1 MNLICKSNRVKACDS
16 VIARVHF
23 SEQPDPT
30 SENLRMTCRNN
41 RNLEM
46 LMNYMNTMDLEAREL
61 LNDNAVVSRI
71 LLQDEGEII
80 IIEGKHVAVDKNN
93 NRVNRGFDYNTP
105 IWLVGEYA

>member
-1 MNLICKSNRVKACDS
+1 
-16 VIARVHF
+16 
-23 SEQPDPT
+23 
-30 SENLRMTCRNN
+30 
-41 RNLEM
+41 
-46 LMNYMNTMDLEAREL
+46 MNYTSLMDLEAREP
-61 LNDNAVVSRI
+61 LNDNAVVSRM

>member
-1 MNLICKSNRVKACDS
+1 MITRG
-16 VIARVHF
+16 HF

-30 SENLRMTCRNN
+30 SENLRMTCRYN

-46 LMNYMNTMDLEAREL
+46 LMNYTSLMDLEAREP

>member
-1 MNLICKSNRVKACDS
+1 
-16 VIARVHF
+16 
-23 SEQPDPT
+23 
-30 SENLRMTCRNN
+30 
-41 RNLEM
+41 
-46 LMNYMNTMDLEAREL
+46 MNYMNTMDLEGREP

>member
-1 MNLICKSNRVKACDS
+1 
-16 VIARVHF
+16 
-23 SEQPDPT
+23 
-30 SENLRMTCRNN
+30 
-41 RNLEM
+41 
-46 LMNYMNTMDLEAREL
+46 MNYMKTMDLEAREL

-93 NRVNRGFDYNTP
+93 NRVNRSFDYNTP

>member
-1 MNLICKSNRVKACDS
+1 MNHMNSM
-16 VIARVHF
+16 
-23 SEQPDPT
+23 E
-30 SENLRMTCRNN
+30 
-41 RNLEM
+41 LEF
-46 LMNYMNTMDLEAREL
+46 REP

-93 NRVNRGFDYNTP
+93 NRINESFDYNTP

>member
-1 MNLICKSNRVKACDS
+1 
-16 VIARVHF
+16 
-23 SEQPDPT
+23 
-30 SENLRMTCRNN
+30 
-41 RNLEM
+41 
-46 LMNYMNTMDLEAREL
+46 MNYTSLMDLEAREP

-93 NRVNRGFDYNTP
+93 NKINKSFNYNTP

>member
-1 MNLICKSNRVKACDS
+1 M
-16 VIARVHF
+16 IARGHF

-46 LMNYMNTMDLEAREL
+46 VMNYTNTMDLEAREL

>member
-1 MNLICKSNRVKACDS
+1 MNHMNSM
-16 VIARVHF
+16 
-23 SEQPDPT
+23 E
-30 SENLRMTCRNN
+30 
-41 RNLEM
+41 LEF
-46 LMNYMNTMDLEAREL
+46 REP

-93 NRVNRGFDYNTP
+93 NRINKSFDYNTP

>member
-1 MNLICKSNRVKACDS
+1 M
-16 VIARVHF
+16 IARGHF

-46 LMNYMNTMDLEAREL
+46 LMNYMNTMDVEAREP
-61 LNDNAVVSRI
+61 LNDNAVVTRI
-71 LLQDEGEII
+71 LLQDVGEII
-80 IIEGKHVAVDKNN
+80 IIEGKDVAVDKNN

>member
-1 MNLICKSNRVKACDS
+1 
-16 VIARVHF
+16 
-23 SEQPDPT
+23 
-30 SENLRMTCRNN
+30 
-41 RNLEM
+41 
-46 LMNYMNTMDLEAREL
+46 MNYMNTMDLESREP

-93 NRVNRGFDYNTP
+93 NRISKSFDYNTP

>member
-1 MNLICKSNRVKACDS
+1 MTAC
-16 VIARVHF
+16 VHF

-30 SENLRMTCRNN
+30 SDNLRITYSNSRI
-41 RNLEM
+41 LEM
-46 LMNYMNTMDLEAREL
+46 LMNYMNSMELESREL
-61 LNDNAVVSRI
+61 LNGGADVSRI

-93 NRVNRGFDYNTP
+93 NRVNRSFGYNTP

>member
-1 MNLICKSNRVKACDS
+1 
-16 VIARVHF
+16 
-23 SEQPDPT
+23 
-30 SENLRMTCRNN
+30 
-41 RNLEM
+41 
-46 LMNYMNTMDLEAREL
+46 MNYMNLMDLEDREP
-61 LNDNAVVSRI
+61 LNDNAVVSRT

>member
-1 MNLICKSNRVKACDS
+1 M
-16 VIARVHF
+16 IARGHF

>member
-1 MNLICKSNRVKACDS
+1 MTAC
-16 VIARVHF
+16 VHF

-30 SENLRMTCRNN
+30 SENLRITYQNSRI
-41 RNLEM
+41 LEM
-46 LMNYMNTMDLEAREL
+46 LMNHMNSMELEFREP

-93 NRVNRGFDYNTP
+93 NRVNRSFDYNTP

>member
-1 MNLICKSNRVKACDS
+1 
-16 VIARVHF
+16 
-23 SEQPDPT
+23 
-30 SENLRMTCRNN
+30 
-41 RNLEM
+41 
-46 LMNYMNTMDLEAREL
+46 MNYMNTMDLEAREP

-93 NRVNRGFDYNTP
+93 NRVNRVFDYNTP